1 MFALAGSSESRDH
14 ANMLQGLAP
23 RPINPMTIG
32 RQQRHQQSIVCRMQE
47 MDGIRNSHID
57 KFLPPKRNPEKGER
71 RELSFVFDPIVDL
84 NLPDRDQ

>member
-1 MFALAGSSESRDH
+1 MHDGHDKV
-14 ANMLQGLAP
+14 
-23 RPINPMTIG
+23 
-32 RQQRHQQSIVCRMQE
+32 RQCLQE

-57 KFLPPKRNPEKGER
+57 KFLPPKRKEDSSGR